1 MQGLHVNMKCSS
13 EGLAGIY
20 MKISHYA
27 VYDTSE
33 FASYNDKW

>member
-20 MKISHYA
+20 VKISHYA
-27 VYDTSE
+27 VYMTLLSLLV
-33 FASYNDKW
+33 NDKW

>member
-20 MKISHYA
+20 VENFPLCCI
-27 VYDTSE
+27 YDTSE
-33 FASYNDKW
+33 FAS